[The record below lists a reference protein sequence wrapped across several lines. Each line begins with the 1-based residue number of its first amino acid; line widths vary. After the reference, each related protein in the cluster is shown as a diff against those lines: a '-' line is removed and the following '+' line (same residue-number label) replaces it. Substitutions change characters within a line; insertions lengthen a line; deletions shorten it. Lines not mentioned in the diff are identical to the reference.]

1 MSKERAHCEPTRHLP
16 YTGRLACAEF
26 LRWQLRGETSE
37 HTSTHKKEPSH
48 SLLFLSTYSF
58 YLATTTLYKITYYK
72 LCKTISSG
80 YSHACKHSSSIAIK
94 RVIGRTSRASVS
106 SRDRITRL
114 GRRLCTACT
123 DCPVRHLLSNHRG
136 LFVFLLYHNCT
147 YHTSDDRRHSGGV
160 TVLEELLFALFA
172 FSCHYS
178 LATFSHS
185 RARVFYFIFFC
196 CCPPLLVAEKSLTV
210 PEPSRHVPATSLQA
224 LTRSITLPPLFVVLV
239 SGSVRSSLRGALDMR
254 ASLEI

>member
-1 MSKERAHCEPTRHLP
+1 MSEEGAHCEPTRHLP
-16 YTGRLACAEF
+16 YTGRLACAEL
-26 LRWQLRGETSE
+26 LRWQLRGRTSE

-160 TVLEELLFALFA
+160 HGARGTPFCTLCVRLSLFVGHFLAFARACVLLYIFLLL
-172 FSCHYS
+172 SPSTCRREKPHR
-178 LATFSHS
+178 S
-185 RARVFYFIFFC
+185 RA
-196 CCPPLLVAEKSLTV
+196 V
-210 PEPSRHVPATSLQA
+210 P
-224 LTRSITLPPLFVVLV
+224 TRSSNFAPGADAFNHSSAFVCRF
-239 SGSVRSSLRGALDMR
+239 G
-254 ASLEI
+254 